1 MTNNLSERTISLM
14 SDGCWHPANEL
25 VEKISHRFS
34 ATMHVLKKRGY
45 HFEKRKVTAQQY
57 EYKMTVR
64 EIA

>member
-1 MTNNLSERTISLM
+1 M
-14 SDGCWHPANEL
+14 ANVQVNIEHQKTRIEPGEEL
-25 VEKISHRFS
+25 IYFRFIPDR
-34 ATMHVLKKRGY
+34 AYKRGY